1 MYCKFTRYK
10 RAKLTGL
17 QKKYFA
23 KLYRTG
29 KLKKRSY
36 SQAWKYRDDIKKMH
50 KLHAQYTFL
59 SKYGIK
65 DIEEL
70 NDRWQVLDDKRKSIN
85 REISRVRRG
94 EKASEKLF
102 NELSESENCYIR
114 GDDFFKEEHEQYV
127 LLSDEIKNQGYTV
140 DEIRSLKEHYK
151 NKYAELRSML
161 KDVKKQLKIADEII
175 REEKV

>member
-1 MYCKFTRYK
+1 
-10 RAKLTGL
+10 
-17 QKKYFA
+17 
-23 KLYRTG
+23 
-29 KLKKRSY
+29 
-36 SQAWKYRDDIKKMH
+36 MH

-102 NELSESENCYIR
+102 TALEKIDELSESENCYIR
-114 GDDFFKEEHEQYV
+114 GDDF
-127 LLSDEIKNQGYTV
+127 LRKNMNSTFCF
-140 DEIRSLKEHYK
+140 LMK
-151 NKYAELRSML
+151 
-161 KDVKKQLKIADEII
+161 
-175 REEKV
+175 